1 MPPNNG
7 ANIQPSWLNKL
18 GQYYSRLYYLAK
30 TEKCFPAEQI
40 EKSRACKVVDYPARS
55 GNELFR
61 RAIFAWPWNENAR
74 TKPNSRERFD
84 WFIER
89 IQTRVAFGWL
99 PENYLGQRI
108 NRYFAFTSYCNTVG
122 QSNNAF
128 SIFFL
133 RKHEEAMFWCFHSL
147 ADKTNKEHLPKPF
160 CKVIQKSLY
169 MGASFLV
176 KSK

>member
-7 ANIQPSWLNKL
+7 ANIQPSWRNKL

-40 EKSRACKVVDYPARS
+40 ARNPESASGDYPARS
-55 GNELFR
+55 WNELLD

-74 TKPNSRERFD
+74 TKQNSRERFD

-89 IQTRVAFGWL
+89 IQTCLAFGCARDQ
-99 PENYLGQRI
+99 NYLGQRI
-108 NRYFAFTSYCNTVG
+108 NRYFAFTSYNTVG

-128 SIFFL
+128 SILGF
-133 RKHEEAMFWCFHSL
+133 
-147 ADKTNKEHLPKPF
+147 
-160 CKVIQKSLY
+160 
-169 MGASFLV
+169 SFAEKRRGHVLIF
-176 KSK
+176 SFIDW